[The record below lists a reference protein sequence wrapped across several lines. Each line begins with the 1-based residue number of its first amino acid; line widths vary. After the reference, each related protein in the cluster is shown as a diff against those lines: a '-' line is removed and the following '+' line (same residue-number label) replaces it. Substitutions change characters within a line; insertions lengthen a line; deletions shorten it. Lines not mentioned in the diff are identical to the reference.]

1 MDKSAGRLMFERAR
15 KITWAPAVLPSLL
28 LFHSVL
34 FCFAFEHKIQSLNY
48 ANMPQLRQSVMAT
61 QYAQRYVYAAWP
73 TRQRTCEP
81 FRSCLCV
88 RVCVCLYVCV
98 CVLLCVQRGRRDATS
113 SSSMTILLQFRCLVL
128 GADYE
133 KEAAAEDEAQ
143 QAGYNCQRGQ
153 QATSVSVT
161 LSPML

>member
-1 MDKSAGRLMFERAR
+1 M
-15 KITWAPAVLPSLL
+15 
-28 LFHSVL
+28 HSVTYTPRGQRDN
-34 FCFAFEHKIQSLNY
+34 EHVS
-48 ANMPQLRQSVMAT
+48 
-61 QYAQRYVYAAWP
+61 
-73 TRQRTCEP
+73 
-81 FRSCLCV
+81 RSA
-88 RVCVCLYVCV
+88 RASVCVFVSAFVCV

-133 KEAAAEDEAQ
+133 KEAAVEDEAQ